1 MSAATVVGTLGAARV
16 VPAASSRRAPAAR
29 AASSPAA
36 MFHPRPG
43 QIRRGLG
50 STKAP
55 STNRRGRRL
64 ARVRAGK
71 DKDIEAESAAA
82 IGDFDPLGLASDSEA
97 VDADA
102 PARDARSENP
112 TGDGGDEE
120 TGDAEETAAPDAP
133 GEETST
139 RNEASSGPKNASS
152 ESEGKDSDAGSNEA
166 GSPNPLAK
174 LVPKGVRDWFAS
186 IPANAQARHVD
197 QLYEAADASPGN
209 FVKQD
214 TLMRE
219 LYASKRYDDVIK
231 RFEERDF
238 ASGPGSVVAYLN
250 SMAKLGKLEQFDVQM
265 PPKSQISM
273 MSVEVMKD
281 KNLRLSGDEAVERVM
296 ESVAT
301 AAADKSELPIF
312 LRDLSNRSK
321 GKAEV
326 AKLPAGRSAAAP
338 LHVVISDGAGGAARG
353 AGAKGGD
360 NGLVNFLF
368 YCTLGLC
375 AWGGMGAVR
384 QYAGKVSASKGGS
397 TSLTMSSQTPNRTG
411 GLLPGD
417 AKPSLPAAQ
426 KKESS
431 FDPKE
436 YNKEALS
443 EKSVKTFND
452 VKGCDEA
459 KQELQEIVEYLK
471 NPDLFTRLGGK
482 LPKGVLLSGPP
493 GTGKTLLARAV
504 AGEAGVP
511 FFYRAG
517 SEFEEMFVGVGS
529 KRVRQLF
536 SAAKKKT
543 PCIVFIDEIDAV
555 GTSRKAFETQSRKTL
570 NQLLTEMDGFEQNE
584 GIIVIAA
591 TNIPEQ
597 LDPALT
603 RPGRFDRL
611 IHVPNPDIGGR
622 REILAHYLSDKPVE
636 ADVDVESLARGTS
649 GFSGAELFNLVN
661 MACVQAAVTG
671 ETTITSEL
679 LDWAKDRIVMG
690 VERKS
695 AVLTEESKRLTAYHE
710 AGHAIVA
717 LRTPG
722 AMPVHKA
729 TIVPRGSALGMVT
742 QLPDKDETSITRK
755 QLLARLDVCMG
766 GRVAEELIFG
776 KDEVTTGALS
786 DLQQATRLATYMVGE
801 VGLSSLVGPVHVD
814 SMSKGGRRATEALVD
829 KEVVQL
835 LRDSHARVT
844 KLLTKHTAD
853 LHTLSAE
860 MLRQETL
867 TGDEIRAV
875 LGMEP
880 AVKPAPPPPKHKPKI
895 AGGDEAALK
904 EAEATNNPGET
915 DKDGDETIDILLP
928 EVVEPVEAIGDKS
941 EAKESEV
948 PA

>member
-1 MSAATVVGTLGAARV
+1 M
-16 VPAASSRRAPAAR
+16 
-29 AASSPAA
+29 
-36 MFHPRPG
+36 
-43 QIRRGLG
+43 
-50 STKAP
+50 
-55 STNRRGRRL
+55 
-64 ARVRAGK
+64 
-71 DKDIEAESAAA
+71 
-82 IGDFDPLGLASDSEA
+82 
-97 VDADA
+97 
-102 PARDARSENP
+102 
-112 TGDGGDEE
+112 
-120 TGDAEETAAPDAP
+120 
-133 GEETST
+133 
-139 RNEASSGPKNASS
+139 
-152 ESEGKDSDAGSNEA
+152 
-166 GSPNPLAK
+166 
-174 LVPKGVRDWFAS
+174 
-186 IPANAQARHVD
+186 
-197 QLYEAADASPGN
+197 
-209 FVKQD
+209 
-214 TLMRE
+214 
-219 LYASKRYDDVIK
+219 
-231 RFEERDF
+231 
-238 ASGPGSVVAYLN
+238 
-250 SMAKLGKLEQFDVQM
+250 
-265 PPKSQISM
+265 
-273 MSVEVMKD
+273 
-281 KNLRLSGDEAVERVM
+281 
-296 ESVAT
+296 
-301 AAADKSELPIF
+301 
-312 LRDLSNRSK
+312 
-321 GKAEV
+321 
-326 AKLPAGRSAAAP
+326 
-338 LHVVISDGAGGAARG
+338 
-353 AGAKGGD
+353 
-360 NGLVNFLF
+360 
-368 YCTLGLC
+368 
-375 AWGGMGAVR
+375 R
-384 QYAGKVSASKGGS
+384 QYAGKVSASKGAS
-397 TSLTMSSQTPNRTG
+397 TSLMTSSQTANRQG

-814 SMSKGGRRATEALVD
+814 SMSKGGRSDGGAGGQGGGSAPSRFSREGDQAADETHRGPAHALRGD
-829 KEVVQL
+829 AQAGDADGR
-835 LRDSHARVT
+835 RDSRGAGDGAGDQAR
-844 KLLTKHTAD
+844 A
-853 LHTLSAE
+853 
-860 MLRQETL
+860 
-867 TGDEIRAV
+867 
-875 LGMEP
+875 
-880 AVKPAPPPPKHKPKI
+880 PPPKHKPKI

-904 EAEATNNPGET
+904 EAEASNNPGET
-915 DKDGDETIDILLP
+915 EKDGDETIDILLP

>member
-1 MSAATVVGTLGAARV
+1 MSAATVVGTLAAARG

-36 MFHPRPG
+36 MFHARPG

-55 STNRRGRRL
+55 STTGRGRRL

-82 IGDFDPLGLASDSEA
+82 IGDFDPLGLASESEA

-112 TGDGGDEE
+112 GDEDE
-120 TGDAEETAAPDAP
+120 KTGDAEEPAAPDASGSAS
-133 GEETST
+133 GEETPS
-139 RNEASSGPKNASS
+139 RNETSS
-152 ESEGKDSDAGSNEA
+152 EKNTSDAEGKDSDAPNA
-166 GSPNPLAK
+166 GSPNPFAK
-174 LVPKGVRDWFAS
+174 LVPKGVRDWFTS
-186 IPANAQARHVD
+186 IPANAQARHLD

-312 LRDLSNRSK
+312 LRDLSVRSK
-321 GKAEV
+321 GKPEV

-338 LHVVISDGAGGAARG
+338 LHVVISDGAGGVARG
-353 AGAKGGD
+353 AGAKAGD

-384 QYAGKVSASKGGS
+384 QYAGKVSASKGAS
-397 TSLTMSSQTPNRTG
+397 TSMMTSSQTANRTG

-880 AVKPAPPPPKHKPKI
+880 AIKPAPPPPKHKPKF
-895 AGGDEAALK
+895 AGGDEATLK
-904 EAEATNNPGET
+904 EAEATNNLGET
-915 DKDGDETIDILLP
+915 EKDGEETIDILLP